1 MLWPQK
7 LIQTTG
13 TPASAFGKNIQK
25 QQVFISFS
33 HIRSCAQASK
43 IDKKSLRIGISS
55 ESPHWSFSER
65 SFFELASVKMVPD
78 SSPERLERP
87 LGTLLDALGA
97 PLGRSW
103 APLGRSWVP
112 SGRSWASHFSR
123 FFQNFPPKLQN
134 CHLQGSWTALGRP
147 PYEQTSIFDPPRVVF
162 YPPGDDLK
170 AFPSSLHRQTRARSW
185 QNPGEVQAKTIA
197 HILCNPNA

>member
-1 MLWPQK
+1 MGSPNISIFVNFRWSFALAGLFARRGDDLRK
-7 LIQTTG
+7 TY
-13 TPASAFGKNIQK
+13 KNNRF
-25 QQVFISFS
+25 FIGFS

-112 SGRSWASHFSR
+112 LGRSQASHFSI
-123 FFQNFPPKLQN
+123 FVKHIKQKL
-134 CHLQGSWTALGRP
+134 
-147 PYEQTSIFDPPRVVF
+147 
-162 YPPGDDLK
+162 K
-170 AFPSSLHRQTRARSW
+170 
-185 QNPGEVQAKTIA
+185 K
-197 HILCNPNA
+197 